1 MAGVE
6 QYLETGRRL
15 GRGKLASY
23 LGVKPEQFG
32 EGICLAVT
40 AAYLVQATTLS
51 GRLETPL
58 TALDNLGIKLPFI
71 RSGLLEE
78 QETWED
84 LIQNQYD
91 NCMSRALGKL
101 YQMLIGTQQTAAID
115 PHHVA
120 ESAGYAGMTGGIRNV
135 VSGSMVFNPANPV
148 QLAMMVYRCQNGRAH
163 AVSCARNGS
172 SYYLFDCDYGIFV
185 LQDDIFDTFIQD
197 YHRVQDI
204 KEAMIGSVVRI

>member
-23 LGVKPEQFG
+23 LGVKPKQVG

-40 AAYLVQATTLS
+40 AAYLVQAITLS

-58 TALDNLGIKLPFI
+58 TAFDNLGIKLPFI
-71 RSGLLEE
+71 RSGLLEK
-78 QETWED
+78 QEIWED
-84 LIQNQYD
+84 LIQDQYD
-91 NCMSRALGKL
+91 NCMSKALGNL

-120 ESAGYAGMTGGIRNV
+120 ESAGYAGMTGGIRSV
-135 VSGSMVFNPANPV
+135 VNGSMVFNPANPV
-148 QLAMMVYRCQNGRAH
+148 QLAMIVYRCQHECVHTA
-163 AVSCARNGS
+163 ACARSGS
-172 SYYLFDCDYGIFV
+172 SYYLFDCDYGVFV
-185 LQDDIFDTFIQD
+185 LQDSTFDAFIQD
-197 YHRVQDI
+197 YHHVQDV
-204 KEAMIGSVVRI
+204 KEAIIGSVARI